1 MVPLS
6 TRPAFFF
13 VFGDDRSNDSV
24 IITCV
29 HEREK
34 SAFDAD
40 YTLQTNGSVI
50 LFSVK
55 PASCRS
61 RGFGGQLRTSMASI
75 YGSSQSEI
83 YGAQG

>member
-24 IITCV
+24 IITWVYEC
-29 HEREK
+29 EK
-34 SAFDAD
+34 SASNED
-40 YTLQTNGSVI
+40 YTLHTNGSVF
-50 LFSVK
+50 LFPVK

-83 YGAQG
+83 CGAQG